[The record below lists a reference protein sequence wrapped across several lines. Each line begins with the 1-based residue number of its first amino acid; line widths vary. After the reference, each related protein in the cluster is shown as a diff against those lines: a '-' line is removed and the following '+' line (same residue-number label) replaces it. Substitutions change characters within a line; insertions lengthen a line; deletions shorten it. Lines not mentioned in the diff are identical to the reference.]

1 METKHTPGPWYLG
14 GKPNHKAPLN
24 NNPPRVWAGDHA
36 GIADVCT
43 RRPIGS
49 AVSGEEIANGHLIA
63 AAPDLLAALEHLRK
77 ELRAHIRLDVKKH
90 YSLMVADAAAG
101 TAVHKA
107 KGGS

>member
-49 AVSGEEIANGHLIA
+49 GVSSEEIANGHLIA
-63 AAPDLLAALEHLRK
+63 AAPDLLAALETMLSASEGATLPRNLMIHLT
-77 ELRAHIRLDVKKH
+77 EARAQAR
-90 YSLMVADAAAG
+90 DAL
-101 TAVHKA
+101 KRA
-107 KGGS
+107 KGEA